1 MTDLRTIHR
10 DIVGAFIWSRDGK
23 LVLGK
28 TGVYDGQWVVPGG
41 GIEEGET
48 KLEAVKREILE
59 ETGLDISGAKIE
71 AIEKIKTGESEKV
84 LRDTGERVHVQM
96 TLYDYVVTLD
106 KKADEIPLKAEDDF
120 TTAGWFNREQYSKM
134 PLSPPTIEFLKLQN
148 KL

>member
-1 MTDLRTIHR
+1 MNNLRTIHR
-10 DIVGAFIWSRDGK
+10 DIVGAFIWSHDGK

-96 TLYDYVVTLD
+96 TFFDYVVTLD
-106 KKADEIPLKAEDDF
+106 KNADEIPLKAEDDF
-120 TTAGWFNREQYSKM
+120 TTADWFSREQYSKM
-134 PLSPPTIEFLKLQN
+134 PLSPPTVEFLKLQG